1 MTTPNDHAP
10 KPRSIELEV
19 EVPGRPEEVWEAI
32 ATGPGIAAWF
42 VPAEVAEHQGGTVS
56 LDVGWGMQDSGTVTA
71 WDPPRRFAYVE
82 ELPASDAAPAGRLAT
97 EFLVEARSGGT
108 CVVRLVSSA
117 FGSGHDWDQELEDT
131 RDGWRIYLRN
141 LRLYLT
147 DFPGRRC
154 SWILVTRSAAPPQ
167 ERAWAELTGALGLA
181 DVAEGERTATTA
193 PGAPALAG
201 TVEQVTDSPHA
212 RVLLLRTDEP
222 APGTALVAAFT
233 YSGEVYASL
242 HAYLF
247 GDEAPGIV
255 AREEPAWRAWMAE
268 RFPSAASKAGATA
281 ER

>member
-1 MTTPNDHAP
+1 MTAPNDHPP
-10 KPRSIELEV
+10 KPHSIELEV
-19 EVPGRPEEVWEAI
+19 EVPGTPGEVWEAI

-42 VPAEVAEHQGGTVS
+42 VPAEVAEQQGGTAS

-108 CVVRLVSSA
+108 CV
-117 FGSGHDWDQELEDT
+117 
-131 RDGWRIYLRN
+131 
-141 LRLYLT
+141 
-147 DFPGRRC
+147 
-154 SWILVTRSAAPPQ
+154 
-167 ERAWAELTGALGLA
+167 
-181 DVAEGERTATTA
+181 
-193 PGAPALAG
+193 
-201 TVEQVTDSPHA
+201 
-212 RVLLLRTDEP
+212 LLLRTDEP

-233 YSGEVYASL
+233 YGGEVYASL

-247 GDEAPGIV
+247 GDQAPGIV

-268 RFPSAASKAGATA
+268 RFPSAPSKTGATA